1 MTDKIIIFDTTLRD
15 GEQSPGYSMN
25 TAEKMYLASQLEK
38 LRVDVLEA
46 GFPSSSEGD
55 FEAVQMIAKKIRSV
69 EIAAL
74 ARTFKEDIN
83 AAWSAIKEAAN
94 PRIHIFIATSDIH
107 LQHKL
112 KMDRNQVINKAVE
125 AVKYA
130 KQFTNNIE
138 FSAEDGSRTDRDF
151 LSRIFEAAILA
162 GATIVNLPDTVGY
175 AIPGEFAEL
184 IAYVKDH
191 TPNIGKV
198 ILSVHCH
205 NDLGLA
211 TANTL
216 AGVNAGAQQV
226 EVTVNGIGERAG
238 NTSLEELVMALHT
251 RKDYLPYFTTINT
264 KEIYPSSH
272 LLAMITGIP
281 LQPNK
286 AIVGS
291 NAFAH
296 EAGIH
301 QDGVLKNKTTY
312 EIMEPATIGLE
323 TNHLIIGK
331 HSGRHAFGDRL
342 QTLGY
347 DLSESD
353 IDHLFK
359 RFKELADK
367 RKEIVNEDLEVLVA
381 EEILRVPDTFKL
393 KYLNVISGTAT
404 VPTAT
409 VQLEIGGNVEQKA
422 GFGIGPID
430 ATFNTIAKMA
440 GTESKL
446 LRFSIDS
453 LTGGTDAQGN
463 VTVRLEE
470 EGVQTLGKGTD
481 PDIIVASAKAYINGL
496 NRLAHLKQKASF
508 QNNKRGCGF
517 AH

>member
-25 TAEKMYLASQLEK
+25 TVEKMHLASQLEK

-55 FEAVQMIAKKIRSV
+55 FESVQMIAKKIKSIEV
-69 EIAAL
+69 AAL
-74 ARTFKEDIN
+74 ARASKEDID
-83 AAWSAIKEAAN
+83 AAWGAIKEAAH
-94 PRIHIFIATSDIH
+94 PRFHIFIATSDIH

-112 KMDRNQVINKAVE
+112 KLNRDQVVARAVE
-125 AVKYA
+125 AVTYA
-130 KQFTNNIE
+130 KRFTGNIE

-151 LSRIFEAAILA
+151 LCRIFEAAISA
-162 GATIVNLPDTVGY
+162 GATTVNLPDTVGY
-175 AIPGEFAEL
+175 AIPGEFTDL
-184 IAYVKDH
+184 IKYIKGN
-191 TPNIGKV
+191 TPNIGKA

-216 AGVNAGAQQV
+216 AGINAGARQV

-238 NTSLEELVMALHT
+238 NTSLEEVVMALHT
-251 RKDYLPYFTTINT
+251 RRNYLSYFTEINT

-281 LQPNK
+281 VQPNK
-286 AIVGS
+286 AIVGA

-312 EIMEPATIGLE
+312 EIMEPAIIGLE
-323 TNHLIIGK
+323 TNRLVMGK
-331 HSGRHAFGDRL
+331 HSGRHAFRDRL
-342 QTLGY
+342 RELGY
-347 DLSESD
+347 DLPESD
-353 IDHLFK
+353 INHLFK
-359 RFKELADK
+359 KFKELADK
-367 RKEIVNEDLEVLVA
+367 RKEIVDEDLEMLVA
-381 EEILRVPDTFKL
+381 EEILRVPDTYKL
-393 KYLNVISGTAT
+393 KYLNVTSGTAT

-409 VQLEIGGNVEQKA
+409 VQMEIEGKDEQKA

-430 ATFNTIAKMA
+430 ATFNTIAEMA
-440 GTESKL
+440 GSPSKL
-446 LRFSIDS
+446 LNFSIDS
-453 LTGGTDAQGN
+453 LTGGTDAQGS

-470 EGVQTLGKGTD
+470 DGVQTLGKGND

-496 NRLAHLKQKASF
+496 NRLQHLKRNSRSKKTS
-508 QNNKRGCGF
+508 
-517 AH
+517 

>member
-1 MTDKIIIFDTTLRD
+1 MKDRIIIFDTTLRD

-25 TAEKMYLASQLEK
+25 TAEKMHLASQLEK
-38 LRVDVLEA
+38 LRVDILEA

-55 FEAVQMIAKKIRSV
+55 FQAVQMIAKKIRNIEV
-69 EIAAL
+69 AAL
-74 ARTFKEDIN
+74 ARTSKEDVD
-83 AAWSAIKEAAN
+83 AAWGSIKEAAN
-94 PRIHIFIATSDIH
+94 PRIHLFIATSDIH

-125 AVKYA
+125 AIKYA
-130 KQFTNNIE
+130 KQFTDNIE

-151 LSRIFEAAILA
+151 LSTIFEAAISA
-162 GATIVNLPDTVGY
+162 GATTVNLPDTVGY
-175 AIPGEFAEL
+175 AIPDEFADL
-184 IAYVKDH
+184 ITYVKSH
-191 TPNIGKV
+191 TPNIGKA

-216 AGVNAGAQQV
+216 AGINAGARQV

-238 NTSLEELVMALHT
+238 NTSLEEIVMSLHT
-251 RKDYLPYFTTINT
+251 RRNYLPYFSNINT

-272 LLAMITGIP
+272 LLAMITGTP
-281 LQPNK
+281 VQPNK
-286 AIVGS
+286 AIVGA

-323 TNHLIIGK
+323 TNRLVMGK
-331 HSGRHAFGDRL
+331 HSGRHAFRNSL
-342 QTLGY
+342 KKLGY
-347 DLSESD
+347 DLPESD
-353 IDHLFK
+353 INRLFK
-359 RFKELADK
+359 KFKELADK
-367 RKEIVNEDLEVLVA
+367 RKEIVDEDLEVLVA
-381 EEILRVPDTFKL
+381 EEILKVPDTYKL

-409 VQLEIGGNVEQKA
+409 VQLEIEGKLEQKA
-422 GFGIGPID
+422 GFGVGPVD
-430 ATFNTIAKMA
+430 STFNTIAKIT
-440 GTESKL
+440 GTGSKL
-446 LRFSIDS
+446 LRFTIDS
-453 LTGGTDAQGN
+453 LTGGTDAQGG

-470 EGVQTLGKGTD
+470 EGVQTIGKGTD

-496 NRLAHLKQKASF
+496 NRLEHLKRKPSF
-508 QNNKRGCGF
+508 QNNK
-517 AH
+517 

>member
-1 MTDKIIIFDTTLRD
+1 MAVKIIIFDTTLRD

-25 TAEKMYLASQLEK
+25 SAEKIHLASQLERLK
-38 LRVDVLEA
+38 VDVMEA

-55 FEAVQMIAKKIRSV
+55 FESVQMIAKKVRNV
-69 EIAAL
+69 EVAAL
-74 ARTFKEDIN
+74 ARTSKEDIDT
-83 AAWSAIKEAAN
+83 AWGAIKEAAH
-94 PRIHIFIATSDIH
+94 PRLHIFIATSDIH

-112 KMDRNQVINKAVE
+112 RLNRDQVIAKAVE
-125 AVKYA
+125 AVTYA
-130 KQFTNNIE
+130 KQFTDNIE

-151 LSRIFEAAILA
+151 LCKIFEAAILA
-162 GATIVNLPDTVGY
+162 GAITVNLPDTVGY
-175 AIPGEFAEL
+175 AIPSEFVDL
-184 IAYVKDH
+184 ITYIKGN
-191 TPNIGKV
+191 TPNIGKA

-216 AGVNAGAQQV
+216 ASIGAGARQV

-238 NTSLEELVMALHT
+238 NTSLEEVVMALHA
-251 RKDYLPYFTTINT
+251 RRNYLNYFTEINT

-281 LQPNK
+281 VQPNK
-286 AIVGS
+286 AIVGA

-312 EIMEPATIGLE
+312 EIMEPATIGLKA
-323 TNHLIIGK
+323 NRLVMGK
-331 HSGRHAFGDRL
+331 HSGRHAFKERL
-342 QTLGY
+342 RGFGY
-347 DLSESD
+347 DLSDRE
-353 IDHLFK
+353 IDNLFQ

-367 RKEIVNEDLEVLVA
+367 RKEIVDEDLEVLIA
-381 EEILRVPDTFKL
+381 EEILRVPDTYKL
-393 KYLNVISGTAT
+393 QYLNVISGTAT

-409 VQLEIGGNVEQKA
+409 VQLEIGKRVQQDA

-430 ATFNTIAKMA
+430 ATFNTIAKMT
-440 GTESKL
+440 GTQSKL
-446 LRFSIDS
+446 LHFSIDS

-463 VTVRLEE
+463 VIVRLEE
-470 EGVQTLGKGTD
+470 DGIQTLGKGTD

-496 NRLAHLKQKASF
+496 NRLEHLKQK
-508 QNNKRGCGF
+508 
-517 AH
+517 

>member
-1 MTDKIIIFDTTLRD
+1 MAGKIIIFDTTLRD

-25 TAEKMYLASQLEK
+25 TAEKLHLASQLERLK
-38 LRVDVLEA
+38 VDVLEA

-55 FEAVQMIAKKIRSV
+55 FESVQMIAKKVRNV

-74 ARTFKEDIN
+74 ARTSKEDID
-83 AAWSAIKEAAN
+83 AAWGAIKEAAH
-94 PRIHIFIATSDIH
+94 PRLHIFIATSDIH

-112 KMDRNQVINKAVE
+112 KLNRDQVIAKAVE
-125 AVKYA
+125 AVTYA
-130 KQFTNNIE
+130 KQFTDNIE
-138 FSAEDGSRTDRDF
+138 FSAEDGSRTDRNF
-151 LSRIFEAAILA
+151 ICRIFEAAISA
-162 GATIVNLPDTVGY
+162 GATTVNLPDTVGY
-175 AIPGEFAEL
+175 AIPNEFVDL
-184 IAYVKDH
+184 IAYIKSN
-191 TPNIGKV
+191 TPNIGKA

-216 AGVNAGAQQV
+216 ASIGAGAQQV

-238 NTSLEELVMALHT
+238 NTSLEEVVMALHA
-251 RKDYLPYFTTINT
+251 RRNYLNCFTEINT

-281 LQPNK
+281 VQPNK
-286 AIVGS
+286 AIVGA

-312 EIMEPATIGLE
+312 EIMEPATIGLKA
-323 TNHLIIGK
+323 NRLVMGK
-331 HSGRHAFGDRL
+331 HSGRHAFKERL
-342 QTLGY
+342 RGFGY
-347 DLSESD
+347 DLSDRE
-353 IDHLFK
+353 IDNLFQ

-367 RKEIVNEDLEVLVA
+367 RKEIVDEDLEVLIA
-381 EEILRVPDTFKL
+381 EEILRVPDTYKL
-393 KYLNVISGTAT
+393 QYLNVISGTAT

-409 VQLEIGGNVEQKA
+409 VQLEIGKRVQQDA

-430 ATFNTIAKMA
+430 ATFNTIAKMT
-440 GTESKL
+440 GTQSKL
-446 LRFSIDS
+446 LHFSIDS

-463 VTVRLEE
+463 VIVRLEE
-470 EGVQTLGKGTD
+470 DRIQTLGKGTD

-496 NRLAHLKQKASF
+496 NRLEHLKQK
-508 QNNKRGCGF
+508 
-517 AH
+517 